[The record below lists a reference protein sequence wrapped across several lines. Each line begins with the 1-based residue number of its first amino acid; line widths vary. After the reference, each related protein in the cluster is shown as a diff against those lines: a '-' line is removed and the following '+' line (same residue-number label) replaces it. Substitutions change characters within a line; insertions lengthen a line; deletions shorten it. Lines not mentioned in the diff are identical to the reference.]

1 LIVWHDGG
9 MARRLYDISQ
19 VNNAWAHMWR
29 GMRAYGV
36 AITVIWALS
45 ATSVLAVFA
54 VAVTTW
60 WLHVVLGVGAVLELA
75 FSALTLA
82 FLIRTSNA
90 GRFDT

>member
-1 LIVWHDGG
+1 MV
-9 MARRLYDISQ
+9 RRLYDISQ
-19 VNNAWAHMWR
+19 VNDAWAHMWR

-36 AITVIWALS
+36 ALTVIWAAG

-60 WLHVVLGVGAVLELA
+60 WLHVVLGVGAVLELT
-75 FSALTLA
+75 FSVLTLS
-82 FLIRTSNA
+82 FLIRASNA